1 MTYRVC
7 EDAPCCGCCGT
18 SLYGPAE
25 SALDF
30 DFDAFAEALWSDP
43 MESDY
48 DPDPAAWEGGEDAWL
63 DGSYEM

>member
-18 SLYGPAE
+18 SVYGPAE
-25 SALDF
+25 SSPEF
-30 DFDAFAEALWSDP
+30 DWESMDGLWSDP

-48 DPDPAAWEGGEDAWL
+48 DPYAGTGFDGYEDSWL
-63 DGSYEM
+63 DGSYEE